1 MFGNPTGL
9 QNSDSNI
16 LFLGCLAVLWFLLW
30 CLIVAESPAKH
41 PSISNKELEYI
52 QGSIGYT
59 DEQTQV
65 GFC

>member
-1 MFGNPTGL
+1 MNKL
-9 QNSDSNI
+9 RYVK
-16 LFLGCLAVLWFLLW
+16 CLLVSGSIAVLWFLLW
-30 CLIVAESPAKH
+30 CLLVAESPAKH

-65 GFC
+65 R

>member
-1 MFGNPTGL
+1 MAAVR
-9 QNSDSNI
+9 DYK
-16 LFLGCLAVLWFLLW
+16 FLLKYSVPGCLAVLWFLLW